1 MKLRKVCSLSN
12 IHCLYGG
19 KNLKNRA
26 TEKNTNHFQHD
37 KYMSTTSKSR
47 LVLFLMIVIALVFFI
62 ASFLA
67 AAFSNGVNTT
77 TTTAGSSSQS
87 SADVSCIAARTA
99 ERVFGECSYS

>member
-1 MKLRKVCSLSN
+1 MKPRKVCSLSN
-12 IHCLYGG
+12 IYYLYGG

-26 TEKNTNHFQHD
+26 TEKNTNLFQHD
-37 KYMSTTSKSR
+37 KCMSTTSKSR
-47 LVLFLMIVIALVFFI
+47 LVLFLMVVIALVFFI

-77 TTTAGSSSQS
+77 TAGSSQQA
-87 SADVSCIAARTA
+87 SADVSCIAVRTA